1 MHVMVIQNIGKDDG
15 AMINTI
21 SNIWKHGFH
30 LPVYKKCTQKP
41 ELAPLPL
48 SSLSSFKFWD
58 DKFKNY
64 TYDYSKS
71 NYWTPKQQLLFM
83 YCKKFRSTTGW
94 WLKHLRRHLKKICTS
109 NWIIFAGRGENE
121 TYLKPSPKTIFKL
134 SNSSTDDWKES
145 CLGHLPSFKVF
156 VGGRFSTFGRWDLIL
171 DYSGWIH
178 WLLICR
184 YASNNHVSN
193 EKKRTTFHYTSCLIG
208 ILIMVYYNPYKIPI

>member
-71 NYWTPKQQLLFM
+71 NYWTPKQPTVVHVLQEIQIHDWLVVKAPTPPSEKNYARQIGSSSQAGVKMKHIWNHHPNYIQVNLTVAQMIERKVVLDTSLVSRYLLGEGFLHLEGEISSSIIRVGSIGFSFVDM
-83 YCKKFRSTTGW
+83 HQITMWATKKNV
-94 WLKHLRRHLKKICTS
+94 L
-109 NWIIFAGRGENE
+109 
-121 TYLKPSPKTIFKL
+121 L
-134 SNSSTDDWKES
+134 SITQ
-145 CLGHLPSFKVF
+145 V
-156 VGGRFSTFGRWDLIL
+156 V
-171 DYSGWIH
+171 
-178 WLLICR
+178 
-184 YASNNHVSN
+184 
-193 EKKRTTFHYTSCLIG
+193 
-208 ILIMVYYNPYKIPI
+208 